1 LRATNRSDFVP
12 LRKIDFVGRVENLQ
26 QDMRFTIEKFLVQ
39 SLLQKHFILIEQ
51 FQCQKKKLLTDDLKK
66 IYEIYKI
73 YEIDFKLQGYPK
85 QFGLISVL
93 YFLIY
98 YKKIKNKF
106 AVLDDLYFSK
116 C

>member
-1 LRATNRSDFVP
+1 MT
-12 LRKIDFVGRVENLQ
+12 K
-26 QDMRFTIEKFLVQ
+26 
-39 SLLQKHFILIEQ
+39 
-51 FQCQKKKLLTDDLKK
+51 KK

-73 YEIDFKLQGYPK
+73 YENDFKLLGYPK